1 MEKLKTN
8 TLRTL
13 FEPFCR
19 YLNNNLGSASVF
31 NVKISSTCLER
42 KWAKVANPGNFHRS
56 FKNKMVRY
64 SLNFGNKLQMMVGIG
79 KECGFT
85 LNFDMPRS
93 FAPRKSELQPKMA
106 NNQ

>member
-31 NVKISSTCLER
+31 NVKINSVCLEQN
-42 KWAKVANPGNFHRS
+42 VANLGNFHRS
-56 FKNKMVRY
+56 FQNKMARK
-64 SLNFGNKLQMMVGIG
+64 SSNFGNKLQIMVGIG
-79 KECGFT
+79 KECGLRLILT
-85 LNFDMPRS
+85 C
-93 FAPRKSELQPKMA
+93 
-106 NNQ
+106 